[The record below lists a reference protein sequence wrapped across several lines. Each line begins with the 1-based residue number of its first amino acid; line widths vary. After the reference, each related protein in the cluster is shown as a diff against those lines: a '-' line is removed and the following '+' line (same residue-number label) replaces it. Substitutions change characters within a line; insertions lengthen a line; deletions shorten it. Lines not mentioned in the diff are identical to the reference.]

1 MADEDAAGS
10 VQDSDSDDLR
20 SHAGD
25 LSGVLPMAP
34 AGFSSAETD

>member
-1 MADEDAAGS
+1 MSGENSAGS

-25 LSGVLPMAP
+25 PSGLLPMAQ